1 LPQSF
6 PGIVWHQQ
14 FAGAEAAVGVVG
26 VGVGAG
32 AEAVRVSTTKKFRMV
47 SMVVNLFR
55 FSLPVVV

>member
-14 FAGAEAAVGVVG
+14 FAGAEAAAVGVVG

-32 AEAVRVSTTKKFRMV
+32 AEAVRVSATNKFRRV
-47 SMVVNLFR
+47 SMVV
-55 FSLPVVV
+55 SLL